1 MPIEDAAERAVTECI
16 QEGILEDFLR
26 KNRAEAM
33 RMSIYEY
40 DQARHIRQEREEAWE
55 DGKREGEQSILRR
68 LIQKKLDKGMSVA
81 EIAEV
86 LEESEERIRELLQ

>member
-1 MPIEDAAERAVTECI
+1 MPIEDAVERAVTECI

>member
-1 MPIEDAAERAVTECI
+1 
-16 QEGILEDFLR
+16 
-26 KNRAEAM
+26 
-33 RMSIYEY
+33 MSIYEY

-81 EIAEV
+81 EIADV

>member
-1 MPIEDAAERAVTECI
+1 
-16 QEGILEDFLR
+16 
-26 KNRAEAM
+26 
-33 RMSIYEY
+33 MSIYEY

-55 DGKREGEQSILRR
+55 DGKRGGEQSILRR

-81 EIAEV
+81 EIADV

>member
-1 MPIEDAAERAVTECI
+1 
-16 QEGILEDFLR
+16 
-26 KNRAEAM
+26 
-33 RMSIYEY
+33 MSIYEY
-40 DQARHIRQEREEAWE
+40 DQARHIRQEREEAWK

-68 LIQKKLDKGMSVA
+68 LIQKKLDKGMGVA

>member
-1 MPIEDAAERAVTECI
+1 MPIEDDVERAVTECI

>member
-1 MPIEDAAERAVTECI
+1 MPIEDAVERAVTECI

-40 DQARHIRQEREEAWE
+40 NQARHIRQEREEAWE